1 MLTNI
6 RTKGKKKKFL
16 QMEDFKKIYPKKV
29 FLIKQETPL
38 QEHLVSN
45 KVHTQEE
52 IPQVNKK
59 ASHNKLT
66 SG

>member
-1 MLTNI
+1 
-6 RTKGKKKKFL
+6 
-16 QMEDFKKIYPKKV
+16 MEDFKKIYPKKV